1 MAKTGRGCIP
11 YSSLSNLGCVVQ
23 GLPAGVSFKQPA
35 SLYNTH
41 ELRSICN
48 HLESIEFIVVDVN
61 DTVVMPLQCQVV
73 CMQMSLLTS
82 TVATHLND
90 WILAEDIIKI

>member
-1 MAKTGRGCIP
+1 MAKTGRGRIP
-11 YSSLSNLGCVVQ
+11 YSSLSNLGCVDQ
-23 GLPAGVSFKQPA
+23 GLPAGLSFKQP

-61 DTVVMPLQCQVV
+61 DTVTVGLNSNASSVPGSMHADV
-73 CMQMSLLTS
+73 TS
-82 TVATHLND
+82 D
-90 WILAEDIIKI
+90 

>member
-1 MAKTGRGCIP
+1 MAKTGRGRIP

-23 GLPAGVSFKQPA
+23 GLPAGLSFKQP
-35 SLYNTH
+35 SFYNTH

-61 DTVVMPLQCQVV
+61 DIVTAMY
-73 CMQMSLLTS
+73 
-82 TVATHLND
+82 
-90 WILAEDIIKI
+90 IIEQ